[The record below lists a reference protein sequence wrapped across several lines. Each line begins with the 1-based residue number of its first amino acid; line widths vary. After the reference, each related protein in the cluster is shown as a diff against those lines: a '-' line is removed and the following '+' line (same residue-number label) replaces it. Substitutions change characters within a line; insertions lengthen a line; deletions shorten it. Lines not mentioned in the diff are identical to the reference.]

1 MLKENVNI
9 AVETIKDPENL
20 FWPSK
25 RHIEVIGTKDIPN
38 NIHERKI
45 PNSLLINTENKIPN
59 PNIKFA
65 KKSPISFPILLPNQ
79 FQKKTE
85 GIPVIPTTNHTKGSV
100 FSKPGV
106 NLDIVDI
113 KVANATYPNPYNP

>member
-1 MLKENVNI
+1 M
-9 AVETIKDPENL
+9 
-20 FWPSK
+20 
-25 RHIEVIGTKDIPN
+25 GTKEKPN
-38 NIHERKI
+38 NIQEIKI
-45 PNSLLINTENKIPN
+45 PNSLFINTENKIPK

-79 FQKKTE
+79 FQKKTD
-85 GIPVIPTTNHTKGSV
+85 GIPVIPTKNHTQGSV

-113 KVANATYPNPYNP
+113 KVPNATYPKPYNP